1 MAACSAAEMIQ
12 NSHPIVAN
20 RPTGVLDLAD
30 GDRFRIAGVDFAKY
44 VCCNR
49 ETVLG
54 SGIGFF

>member
-12 NSHPIVAN
+12 NSHLIVAN
-20 RPTGVLDLAD
+20 GPTGVLDLAD
-30 GDRFRIAGVDFAKY
+30 GDGFRIAGIDFAEY

-54 SGIGFF
+54 SGTGFF